1 MNDSQDLTI
10 QLSPKERST
19 LLAQAQR
26 RNLSPDLLALELIQ
40 DGIAQIHSFERQE
53 ALNALEGLDELVS
66 RLPQV
71 DIVELVRV
79 GREELE
85 QRGNTSK

>member
-1 MNDSQDLTI
+1 MNDSQHLTI
-10 QLSPKERST
+10 QLSPKERYT

-26 RNLSPDLLALELIQ
+26 RNMTPDILALELIK
-40 DGIAQIHSFERQE
+40 DGIAQMHSKERHE

-71 DIVELVRV
+71 DIVELVRI